1 MLHVVLLVFFIFFL
15 ICGIETYSLGENKN
29 ITHLTDLFA
38 HFYLHYY
45 NCMLLGVNPSIKY
58 ARVNDT
64 FEISCFV
71 PQPGG
76 KLDFYDG
83 DALVPESFIKVQIYK
98 IIY

>member
-1 MLHVVLLVFFIFFL
+1 
-15 ICGIETYSLGENKN
+15 
-29 ITHLTDLFA
+29 
-38 HFYLHYY
+38 
-45 NCMLLGVNPSIKY
+45 MLLGVNPSTKY

-71 PQPGG
+71 SQPGG

-98 IIY
+98 IRY